1 GMLAES
7 ELDTD
12 PSSSS
17 YELKAITETHS
28 VADSRD
34 SWENDEEAIPFNGS
48 GDARVDPARSSL
60 STAAAPWETPAPS
73 LAVWPAACSFNSSP
87 EADRRAAQTPSPAW
101 CRSCSSSP
109 APPPSSCWSIWA
121 ATSVDFGKDR
131 FAELAPE
138 PILEP
143 PLPGR
148 ALSPVVTSR
157 PRNIWLCQIPPPPG
171 KGV

>member
-109 APPPSSCWSIWA
+109 APQPSSCWSTWA
-121 ATSVDFGKDR
+121 ATSGDFDLQLQER
-131 FAELAPE
+131 RAHH
-138 PILEP
+138 
-143 PLPGR
+143 PLR
-148 ALSPVVTSR
+148 QSPFR
-157 PRNIWLCQIPPPPG
+157 
-171 KGV
+171 